1 MPILSGRARLAGIA
15 GWPVAHSRSPRIHGF
30 WLDRHAVDGAYVPLP
45 IHPDDF
51 QAALRGLRA
60 AGFAGVNVTLPH
72 KLAAFDICD
81 AVDDRARL
89 AGAVNTITFHAD
101 RIEGTNTDG
110 VGFTAALREAGVD
123 PGAGPALILGAG
135 GAARAVAAALR
146 ACEIPVSIA
155 NRTRARAMTLAGH
168 LPNLSFIDWDE
179 REQALARH
187 ALLVNA
193 TSLGMDGQPPLA
205 MDLRH
210 APSSLVVAETVYT
223 PLETGLL
230 AAARARGLRV
240 VDGLGMLLHQARPGF
255 AAWFGVEPVV
265 DAALRR
271 FVLADLGAG

>member
-30 WLDRHAVDGAYVPLP
+30 WLDRYAIDGAYVPLP
-45 IHPDDF
+45 IHPDNF
-51 QAALRGLRA
+51 EAALRGLQA
-60 AGFAGVNVTLPH
+60 AGFAGVNVTIPH

-81 AVDDRARL
+81 SVDDLARR
-89 AGAVNTITFHAD
+89 AGAVNTITFHAG
-101 RIEGTNTDG
+101 RIQGTNTDG
-110 VGFTAALREAGVD
+110 TGFTAALWEAGVD

-135 GAARAVAAALR
+135 GAAHAVAAALL
-146 ACEIPVSIA
+146 ACRIPVFIT
-155 NRTRARAMTLAGH
+155 NRTRARAMTLASH
-168 LPNLSFIDWDE
+168 FPSLEVIDWDK
-179 REQALARH
+179 REQALAH
-187 ALLVNA
+187 QVLLVNA

-223 PLETGLL
+223 PLETPLL

-240 VDGLGMLLHQARPGF
+240 VDGLGMLLHQACPGF
-255 AAWFGVEPVV
+255 AAWFGVEPAV

-271 FVLADLGAG
+271 FVLADLGAE